1 MVYYQTFNY
10 EIKYF
15 NEEKIDINIRM
26 FMNRSRY
33 TQKKYFPDVIDCNI
47 VRNIIFYDKFGYS
60 AIKRKRNQYVSV
72 EDMNEVL
79 KDNFFNL
86 TNLDDES
93 KDFLIDKT
101 FIEILIIHPQ
111 QSKNSSCS
119 GKISDLELK

>member
-1 MVYYQTFNY
+1 MPQVEFNF
-10 EIKYF
+10 EGEKY
-15 NEEKIDINIRM
+15 RA
-26 FMNRSRY
+26 
-33 TQKKYFPDVIDCNI
+33 T
-47 VRNIIFYDKFGYS
+47 
-60 AIKRKRNQYVSV
+60 V
-72 EDMNEVL
+72 E
-79 KDNFFNL
+79 DNFFNL